1 MSRLSSPTLGVQNIV
16 MGLIKNGYHKGG
28 TSVGIKVRKNVR
40 KAEVSSEGWPNLRL
54 RQTPLLSLVWPHIS

>member
-1 MSRLSSPTLGVQNIV
+1 MSTLSSPTLGVQNIV

-40 KAEVSSEGWPNLRL
+40 KAGEWVCWKA
-54 RQTPLLSLVWPHIS
+54 QSLHMTRKR